1 MTADF
6 GCNVGIINLWEGVK
20 SKIQLSSQNL
30 PKHVAIILD
39 GCEEYAQKN
48 NTPLTEAYKTEF
60 LNIKNAIKVGTK
72 LNIPIMTF
80 FSRTTK
86 PAEEETDQLVEF
98 FNLLLNWDL
107 IHQNQIK
114 ISVLGKWYKL
124 PDRLVEPIKKIISD
138 TKEYDKFFINFC
150 IQYNGQEEIVDA
162 CRLITQQVK
171 LEKITPENIDKA
183 LVKENIYASYFMPPD
198 LMIVSGNK
206 KTTGGLLLWDS
217 AETKIHFTGINWPE
231 FGREDFLK
239 SLVFYQSA

>member
-1 MTADF
+1 
-6 GCNVGIINLWEGVK
+6 VGIINLWEGVK

-30 PKHVAIILD
+30 PKHVAIIVD
-39 GCEEYAQKN
+39 GCEEHAQKN
-48 NTPLTEAYKTEF
+48 NMPPADVYKTEF
-60 LNIKNAIKVGTK
+60 LNIKNAIKVGAK
-72 LNIPIMTF
+72 INIPIMTF

-114 ISVLGKWYKL
+114 ISVLGKWYNL
-124 PDRLVEPIKKIISD
+124 PQRLIEPIKKIISD

-171 LEKITPENIDKA
+171 LDKITPENINKS
-183 LVKENIYASYFMPPD
+183 LVKENIYSSYFMPPD
-198 LMIVSGNK
+198 LMIVSGKK

-217 AETKIHFTGINWPE
+217 ADTKIHFTNTNWPD

-239 SLVFYQSA
+239 SIAFYQSNS